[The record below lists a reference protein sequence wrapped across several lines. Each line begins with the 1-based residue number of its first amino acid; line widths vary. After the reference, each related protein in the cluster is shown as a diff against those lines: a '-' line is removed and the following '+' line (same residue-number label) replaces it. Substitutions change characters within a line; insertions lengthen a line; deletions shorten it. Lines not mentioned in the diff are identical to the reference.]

1 MPNGLFYDIQLQTF
15 YNTRDQWEELFLE
28 AERILEERGYTI
40 ISDEEAE
47 EMLQEFRE
55 SAGFTEEI
63 YNAEVAYYVD

>member
-1 MPNGLFYDIQLQTF
+1 LYFGK
-15 YNTRDQWEELFLE
+15 
-28 AERILEERGYTI
+28 RILEERGYTI

-63 YNAEVAYYVD
+63 YNVEVAYYGD